1 MNVVMLIIIK
11 FSCSDFFELGENIAE
26 YQVSRN
32 IYWRY
37 HLVNHMALKVGYLGK
52 FFVKF
57 KV

>member
-1 MNVVMLIIIK
+1 MLIIIK
-11 FSCSDFFELGENIAE
+11 FSYGDFFELGENIAK

-32 IYWRY
+32 IYGRY